1 MSKYYV
7 DISDTAKDNIKMFEK
22 AGKKLILKK
31 INNLIEELY
40 DHPRIGTGH
49 PEPLIGFEGKRWSR
63 RINKEHRLCY
73 EIQDDIVVVL
83 VLSAY
88 GHYKDE

>member
-1 MSKYYV
+1 MKKYKIRFLKEANE
-7 DISDTAKDNIKMFEK
+7 DIRK
-22 AGKKLILKK
+22 LKK
-31 INNLIEELY
+31 IGDESIIKKLDDLFNELRN
-40 DHPRIGTGH
+40 HPKIGTGK
-49 PEPLIGFEGKRWSR
+49 PEYLKYEKCWSR